1 MEPPRIQA
9 AAMGGYGPA
18 QVQPFRQP
26 QPYRVQ
32 PEPQTPGQEG
42 RYDPNM
48 TLEEAM
54 DSGFNEEV
62 TQPRIVQLNGS
73 GVDSGETQRLTGY
86 GADSRIQ

>member
-1 MEPPRIQA
+1 
-9 AAMGGYGPA
+9 
-18 QVQPFRQP
+18 
-26 QPYRVQ
+26 
-32 PEPQTPGQEG
+32 
-42 RYDPNM
+42 M

>member
-1 MEPPRIQA
+1 
-9 AAMGGYGPA
+9 
-18 QVQPFRQP
+18 
-26 QPYRVQ
+26 
-32 PEPQTPGQEG
+32 
-42 RYDPNM
+42 M

-73 GVDSGETQRLTGY
+73 GVDSGGTQRLTGY